1 MLFNQN
7 AMSKNEEMY
16 DNQNTGSAAWKT
28 PFRTRAAKK
37 FSGGKKMKQRKIT
50 AALLCMALV
59 VTLAPSGQIRAGGGK
74 KTGP

>member
-1 MLFNQN
+1 MEN
-7 AMSKNEEMY
+7 
-16 DNQNTGSAAWKT
+16 
-28 PFRTRAAKK
+28 PFPYRAAKK